1 MSASWLLTNAI
12 ASLLLPP
19 LSLVLLGLLGLW
31 LLTRRWRRLGRGL
44 IALAVLLLVGLSTP
58 AGSQLLVAPL
68 EQQSLP
74 LADPA
79 RSGAQ
84 AIVVLGGG
92 RRYFAPED
100 AGRHQPS
107 EPSLMRLR
115 HAARLHRLTG
125 LPLLLSGGAPD
136 GHGSSEAEIM
146 ARSLD
151 EDFGIRARW
160 LEVTSGNTAQNA
172 LNASLVLQKPGV
184 IRILL
189 VTDALHMP
197 RAAASFRQ
205 AGFEVV
211 PAPTNFIARR
221 PLDMASFIPG
231 AAALKDSHYALHEW
245 MGSLW
250 YRLRQAFA

>member
-1 MSASWLLTNAI
+1 MSTSWLTTHAL

-19 LSLVLLGLLGLW
+19 LSLVVLGLLGLS
-31 LLTRRWRRLGRGL
+31 LMRRRFRLGRGL
-44 IALAVLLLVGLSTP
+44 VAAAAVLLVGLSMP
-58 AGSQLLVAPL
+58 AGSRLLVEPL
-68 EQQSLP
+68 ERKSLP

-115 HAARLHRLTG
+115 HAARLHRLTK
-125 LPLLLSGGAPD
+125 LPLLVSGGAPD
-136 GHGSSEAEIM
+136 GHGESEAETM
-146 ARSLD
+146 ARSLE

-160 LEVTSGNTAQNA
+160 LEVTSANTGQNA
-172 LNASLVLQKPGV
+172 VHASLLLKQPG
-184 IRILL
+184 ITRILL
-189 VTDALHMP
+189 VTDAVHMP
-197 RAAASFRQ
+197 RAAESFRR
-205 AGFEVV
+205 AGFDVV

-221 PLDMASFIPG
+221 PLDVASFIPH
-231 AAALKDSHYALHEW
+231 AAALRDSHYALHEW
-245 MGSLW
+245 IGGLW
-250 YRLRQAFA
+250 YWLQATLA